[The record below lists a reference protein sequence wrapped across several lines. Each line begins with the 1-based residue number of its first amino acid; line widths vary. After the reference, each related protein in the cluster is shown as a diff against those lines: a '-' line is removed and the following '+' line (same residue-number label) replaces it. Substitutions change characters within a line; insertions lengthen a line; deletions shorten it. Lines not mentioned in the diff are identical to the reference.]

1 MNNNDAIKGSELYLK
16 KHGFDLGKLSQCSSA
31 DEIDAIISSTVSKKD
46 APLFKAIINKSFV
59 PNDDGSFRPFY
70 ETNPRT
76 AGDSAEWFDFFR
88 SYGNGTE
95 LKKEVHFDL
104 SNYKGRKMNFLGY
117 DEEITNDFR
126 ASDLVQQGVDSNI
139 HIENKVGVWGNNLRP
154 RIRQELYADALRLD
168 NDPTS
173 KQEYRIYV
181 NAANGKCLFDDSE
194 QASYL
199 KTMLERYP
207 DRCTVK
213 FNDIKLSPNDIETI
227 ISKKERGVL
236 AKDICKKVLDTQ
248 AKEVSGF
255 QKSSLGRASSHTG
268 KLFNVIGAAG
278 AASGSS
284 INWGKIITSI
294 IAVLV
299 VLALIVGV
307 VVLLAK
313 ILPPVFEAI
322 GQFFVNLW
330 NGICKIFGAI
340 GRFFANIGR
349 GIWNFIKGIGN
360 FFKGLFSS
368 EPTNDTLDDTTND
381 SSSEFIPYEEIRTY
395 SITYNL
401 DGGVNS
407 ENNPETYDIKV
418 GITQDNDGN
427 IREEY
432 YKKKSSL
439 YGFHFNEPTKEG
451 FVFVGWFTDLE
462 NESYEIKYVENITL
476 YAAWT
481 KLYTITLISGSASA
495 KIEYTH
501 DEYSYKITKI
511 SGSTSPGLKYKYSVG
526 RYDTLELPILKSGD
540 GYIFSGWFSSS
551 NYDCAPTLYVNTPND
566 YIFYAGFENGPT
578 PDITEIN
585 GTEVYIRRYVNVK
598 EKIIKIPKYYEGKT
612 VVGLGE
618 ELFAY
623 SSPTELYLPSSI
635 EFIES
640 WSFIRADSIE
650 KIYITSN
657 NINLELY
664 SFSGADRLKTI
675 VFSGTKKINFDGSKA
690 EWTKETTNFGY
701 SCYFTSNCTIVCSD
715 GELIIPA
722 NY

>member
-16 KHGFDLGKLSQCSSA
+16 NHGFDLGKLSQCSSA

-104 SNYKGRKMNFLGY
+104 SNHKGRKMNFLGY

-126 ASDLVQQGVDSNI
+126 ASDLVQQGADSNI

-227 ISKKERGVL
+227 ISKKEHGVL
-236 AKDICKKVLDTQ
+236 AKDICKNVLDTP
-248 AKEVSGF
+248 AKEVSRF

-268 KLFNVIGAAG
+268 KLFGGIGAMKS
-278 AASGSS
+278 ASGSS
-284 INWGKIITSI
+284 VNWGKIITSI

-313 ILPPVFEAI
+313 VLPPVFEAI
-322 GQFFVNLW
+322 GNFFATI
-330 NGICKIFGAI
+330 GRAI
-340 GRFFANIGR
+340 GNFFSSIGQFFANI
-349 GIWNFIKGIGN
+349 WKGIVG
-360 FFKGLFSS
+360 FF
-368 EPTNDTLDDTTND
+368 T
-381 SSSEFIPYEEIRTY
+381 
-395 SITYNL
+395 
-401 DGGVNS
+401 
-407 ENNPETYDIKV
+407 
-418 GITQDNDGN
+418 
-427 IREEY
+427 
-432 YKKKSSL
+432 
-439 YGFHFNEPTKEG
+439 
-451 FVFVGWFTDLE
+451 
-462 NESYEIKYVENITL
+462 
-476 YAAWT
+476 
-481 KLYTITLISGSASA
+481 
-495 KIEYTH
+495 
-501 DEYSYKITKI
+501 
-511 SGSTSPGLKYKYSVG
+511 
-526 RYDTLELPILKSGD
+526 
-540 GYIFSGWFSSS
+540 
-551 NYDCAPTLYVNTPND
+551 
-566 YIFYAGFENGPT
+566 GPT
-578 PDITEIN
+578 PDIDIDMPNLGDLGDDVGNILDGFKPELNKYELEFATADGGATYYVSNCKRTLLGTADTNIQIEIPETYN
-585 GTEVYIRRYVNVK
+585 GN
-598 EKIIKIPKYYEGKT
+598 P
-612 VVGLGE
+612 VVGIGE
-618 ELFAY
+618 KAFMYMSHIKALKI
-623 SSPTELYLPSSI
+623 PSSI
-635 EFIES
+635 KWIEYNAFGVS
-640 WSFIRADSIE
+640 YSHCAYIKELHITDIKAWLSIE
-650 KIYITSN
+650 FGPNSGEYAILEYGHPFCGVGEEYREDYETTGKEAGKFYLNGELVTNLIIPDGVTEIGELAFLNCSSIETITIPSSVTHIGDN
-657 NINLELY
+657 AFYGCINLESITFGGTQNEWNKCSGEYL
-664 SFSGADRLKTI
+664 FS
-675 VFSGTKKINFDGSKA
+675 
-690 EWTKETTNFGY
+690 Y
-701 SCYFTSNCTIVCSD
+701 PCTIKCKD
-715 GELIIPA
+715 GNILITVE
-722 NY
+722 

>member
-16 KHGFDLGKLSQCSSA
+16 NHGFDLGKLSQCSSA
-31 DEIDAIISSTVSKKD
+31 DEIDAIISSTVSQKD

-126 ASDLVQQGVDSNI
+126 ASDLVQQGADSNI
-139 HIENKVGVWGNNLRP
+139 HIEIKVGVWGNNLRP

-236 AKDICKKVLDTQ
+236 AKDICKKVLDTPE
-248 AKEVSGF
+248 KEVSGF

-268 KLFNVIGAAG
+268 KLFGGIGAAG

-330 NGICKIFGAI
+330 NGICN
-340 GRFFANIGR
+340 FF
-349 GIWNFIKGIGN
+349 KGVGN
-360 FFKGLFSS
+360 FFKGLFSG
-368 EPTNDTLDDTTND
+368 DTLEED
-381 SSSEFIPYEEIRTY
+381 SSLFIPYEEVKTFNIIY
-395 SITYNL
+395 EL
-401 DGGVNS
+401 DGGTNS
-407 ENNPETYDIKV
+407 ENNPTTYE
-418 GITQDNDGN
+418 ITAEIRKDEDGN
-427 IREEY
+427 VVNHFY
-432 YKKKSSL
+432 DFTAS
-439 YGFHFNEPTKEG
+439 FHINTLNIPTKEG
-451 FVFVGWFTDLE
+451 YAFVGWYTDPDE
-462 NESYEIKYVENITL
+462 RIRDVKYGKDVTL
-476 YAAWT
+476 YAVWT
-481 KLYTITLISGSASA
+481 KINTIKLVYNENDVSEIKFVTDYPCEQFLNQVVNDPNFLYQVTYVDLPVLEDGPN
-495 KIEYTH
+495 
-501 DEYSYKITKI
+501 YS
-511 SGSTSPGLKYKYSVG
+511 
-526 RYDTLELPILKSGD
+526 
-540 GYIFSGWFSSS
+540 FSGWFESADF
-551 NYDCAPTLYVNTPND
+551 DCEPTRTIYEEKD
-566 YIFYAGFENGPT
+566 YTFYAGFENSSPGLVFSGNFGGIVHYPVN
-578 PDITEIN
+578 DTEN
-585 GTEVYIRRYVNVK
+585 
-598 EKIIKIPKYYEGKT
+598 KILIDGYEGTDETVIIPQYYQGYKVAAIGNQAFYYTSAKT
-612 VVGLGE
+612 VVL
-618 ELFAY
+618 
-623 SSPTELYLPSSI
+623 SSSI
-635 EFIES
+635 EFIGN
-640 WSFIRADSIE
+640 WAFIGNSIE
-650 KIYITSN
+650 TVYIPATVKEIDPDAFYHAN
-657 NINLELY
+657 GLT
-664 SFSGADRLKTI
+664 TI
-675 VFSGTKKINFDGSKA
+675 VFDGTKQQWNAYGVSYTTYTDIQVIKCLDGD
-690 EWTKETTNFGY
+690 
-701 SCYFTSNCTIVCSD
+701 IVV
-715 GELIIPA
+715 G
-722 NY
+722 N